1 MLRLCVRRSLWLASV
16 IALTVCAR
24 PSAAQTTSEFKE
36 ENGTMYKI
44 TRQVIQRPVSKTEW
58 DQQQQTVYRERYD
71 TQWQTNYRNYV
82 TPVTEYRQELF
93 LANRWNPLATP
104 YWSYR
109 YVPVTRWESR
119 LEPYNVPV
127 AQRTWVPET
136 QTVHIPRTTTQIVTD
151 EHVSRVALGPVSSG
165 PSTSVMARREPIGG
179 TKLDGD
185 PPRGGT
191 GWQATGEGTKLR

>member
-1 MLRLCVRRSLWLASV
+1 MVLLSACRRLGFASF
-16 IALTVCAR
+16 IALVACTR
-24 PSAAQTTSEFKE
+24 PSAAQTTSELKE
-36 ENGTMYKI
+36 EDGQLYRV

-58 DQQQQTVYRERYD
+58 EQQQQTVYRERFD

-82 TPVTEYRQELF
+82 TPVTEYRQELY

-109 YVPVTRWESR
+109 YVPVVRWESR
-119 LEPYNVPV
+119 LEPYNIPV

-136 QTVHIPRTTTQIVTD
+136 QTVHIPRTSTQIVTD
-151 EHVSRVALGPVSSG
+151 THESRVALGPVSRG

-185 PPRGGT
+185 PPRSGT
-191 GWQATGEGTKLR
+191 NWQPSGESKLR